1 MANQLPTGVW
11 WHFNQL
17 SPYPVTGGDGISVY
31 LLMVKLWQQICS
43 VT

>member
-17 SPYPVTGGDGISVY
+17 SPYPVTGGDGMSVGIGDGGTG
-31 LLMVKLWQQICS
+31 KW
-43 VT
+43 